1 MKINNFKNLLDK
13 IIKSEAINHTYQ
25 IFIYKSALRI
35 FKSYKFHFLH
45 KILMLFL
52 FNKIIILKLLIWK
65 KKALLEN
72 LFWALL
78 DFKEKIKIICLFW
91 SQRVMQIDFILVKRF
106 QQII

>member
-1 MKINNFKNLLDK
+1 MSLSIVSLLQSQILRIIKKIQLKGILPISLNNMKINNFKNLLDK

-52 FNKIIILKLLIWK
+52 FNKIIILKLLI
-65 KKALLEN
+65 
-72 LFWALL
+72 
-78 DFKEKIKIICLFW
+78 
-91 SQRVMQIDFILVKRF
+91 
-106 QQII
+106 